1 VSGTLPDAATLEIMW
16 HDLENGSYAEDLA
29 LWRELAAA
37 HGGPVLDVGAG
48 TGRVTL
54 DLARHGH
61 AVVALDRN
69 PTLLTALR
77 ERAGRLPVSAVEADA
92 RSFAL
97 GRRFPL
103 IVVPMQTIQLLGG
116 PERRASF
123 LACARAH
130 LDAGG
135 VVAVALAEALDAFDP
150 EHDQPP
156 LPDLR
161 EVDQVVLSSRP
172 IAVVDEGERV
182 AIHRIRE
189 TVDAHGNH
197 TSADDVVHLDRVT
210 AAELAEEAAAHGLE
224 AARARSIPE
233 TDDYVGSTVV
243 ILRG

>member
-1 VSGTLPDAATLEIMW
+1 VTVLPDADTLEVMW

-29 LWRELAAA
+29 LWRELAAS

-61 AVVALDRN
+61 AVVALDRSA
-69 PTLLTALR
+69 TFLAALR
-77 ERAGRLPVSAVEADA
+77 ERAGRLPVGAVAADA
-92 RSFAL
+92 REFSL

-116 PERRASF
+116 PEPRARF

-130 LDAGG
+130 LEPGG
-135 VVAVALAEALDAFDP
+135 VIAVALAEALDAFDA
-150 EHDQPP
+150 EHEHPP

-161 EVDQVVLSSRP
+161 EVNEVVFSSRP
-172 IAVVDEGERV
+172 VAVVDEGGRV
-182 AIHRIRE
+182 SIHRVRE
-189 TVDAHGNH
+189 TVDAQGNH
-197 TSADDVVHLDRVT
+197 TSAADVVHLDRVS
-210 AAELAEEAAAHGLE
+210 AAELEEEAAAHGLVAEE
-224 AARARSIPE
+224 ARFIPE

>member
-1 VSGTLPDAATLEIMW
+1 VTGALPDATTLEIMW
-16 HDLENGSYAEDLA
+16 HDLENGSYAEDLG
-29 LWRELAAA
+29 LWRDLATI

-61 AVVALDRN
+61 TVVALDQN
-69 PTLLTALR
+69 ATLLAALR
-77 ERAGRLPVSAVEADA
+77 ERAGRLPVSVVEADA
-92 RSFAL
+92 RAFDL

-103 IVVPMQTIQLLGG
+103 ILVPMQTIQLLGG
-116 PERRASF
+116 PEPRTRF

-130 LDAGG
+130 LEPAG
-135 VVAVALAEALDAFDP
+135 VVAVALAEALDAFDA
-150 EHDQPP
+150 EHDVPP

-161 EVDQVVLSSRP
+161 EVDEVVFSSRP
-172 IAVVDEGERV
+172 VAVVDEGERI

-197 TSADDVVHLDRVT
+197 TAADDVVRLDRVS
-210 AAELAEEAAAHGLE
+210 AAELAEEAEAHGLE
-224 AARARSIPE
+224 AERARFIPE

>member
-1 VSGTLPDAATLEIMW
+1 VTGALPDAATLEVVW
-16 HDLENGSYAEDLA
+16 HDLENGSYAEDLG
-29 LWRELAAA
+29 LWRDLATV

-69 PTLLTALR
+69 PTLLAALR

-92 RSFAL
+92 RAFDL

-103 IVVPMQTIQLLGG
+103 IIVPMQTIQLLGG
-116 PERRASF
+116 PEPRAGF

-130 LDAGG
+130 LAPGG
-135 VVAVALAEALDAFDP
+135 AVAVALAEALDAFDAD
-150 EHDQPP
+150 HDLLP

-161 EVDQVVLSSRP
+161 EVDEVVFSSRP
-172 IAVVDEGERV
+172 VAVVDEGERV

-189 TVDAHGNH
+189 TVDARGNH
-197 TSADDVVHLDRVT
+197 TASDDVVHLDRVS

-224 AARARSIPE
+224 AERARFIPE
-233 TDDYVGSTVV
+233 TDNYVGSTVV
-243 ILRG
+243 MLRG

>member
-1 VSGTLPDAATLEIMW
+1 VRGARPDAETLEVMW
-16 HDLENGSYAEDLA
+16 HDLENGSYAEDLG

-61 AVVALDRN
+61 TVVALDRK
-69 PTLLTALR
+69 PELLAALR
-77 ERAGRLPVSAVEADA
+77 ERAAALPVATVVADA
-92 RSFAL
+92 RAFEL

-103 IVVPMQTIQLLGG
+103 IVVPMQTVQLLGG
-116 PERRASF
+116 PEPRGRF

-130 LDAGG
+130 LEAGG
-135 VVAVALAEALDAFDP
+135 VLAVALAEALDAFDQ

-161 EVDQVVLSSRP
+161 EVDEVVFSSRP
-172 IAVVDEGERV
+172 VAVIDEGEYV

-189 TVDAHGNH
+189 TVDIDGNR
-197 TSADDVVHLDRVT
+197 TAADDVVRLDRVS
-210 AAELAEEAAAHGLE
+210 AAMLAEEAEAHGL
-224 AARARSIPE
+224 AAERARFIPQ

-243 ILRG
+243 MLHG

>member
-1 VSGTLPDAATLEIMW
+1 VTLPDAVTLEVMW

-29 LWRELAAA
+29 LWRDLAVI

-69 PTLLTALR
+69 PFFLAALR
-77 ERAGRLPVSAVEADA
+77 ERAGTLAVGAVEADA
-92 RSFAL
+92 RAFDL

-103 IVVPMQTIQLLGG
+103 VIAPMQTVQLLGG
-116 PERRASF
+116 AEPRAGF

-130 LDAGG
+130 LAPGG
-135 VVAVALAEALDAFDP
+135 VVAVALAEALDAFDA

-161 EVDQVVLSSRP
+161 EVDEVVFSSRP
-172 IAVVDEGERV
+172 VAVVDEGERI
-182 AIHRIRE
+182 AIHRVRE
-189 TVDAHGNH
+189 TVDIHGNR
-197 TSADDVVHLDRVT
+197 TATGDVVHLDRVS
-210 AAELAEEAAAHGLE
+210 AAELAEEAAAHGLTPE
-224 AARARSIPE
+224 RARFIPE